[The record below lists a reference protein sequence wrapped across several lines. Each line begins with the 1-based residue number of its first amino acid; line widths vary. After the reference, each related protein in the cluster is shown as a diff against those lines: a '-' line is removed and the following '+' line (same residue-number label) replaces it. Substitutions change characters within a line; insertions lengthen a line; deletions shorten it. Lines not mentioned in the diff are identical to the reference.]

1 MTDPGI
7 YLRRRKRTSRAT
19 INKKKK
25 YECFRPLTSHNFGGG
40 HFLSFQP
47 LPTPTNSKPPVKIG
61 LKAVKAIT
69 VTE

>member
-1 MTDPGI
+1 MNALNHLQVI
-7 YLRRRKRTSRAT
+7 ILKA
-19 INKKKK
+19 KA
-25 YECFRPLTSHNFGGG
+25 GGG

-61 LKAVKAIT
+61 LKAVKATT

>member
-19 INKKKK
+19 INKKKN
-25 YECFRPLTSHNFGGG
+25 ECFRPLTSHNFGGG

-61 LKAVKAIT
+61 LKAVKATT